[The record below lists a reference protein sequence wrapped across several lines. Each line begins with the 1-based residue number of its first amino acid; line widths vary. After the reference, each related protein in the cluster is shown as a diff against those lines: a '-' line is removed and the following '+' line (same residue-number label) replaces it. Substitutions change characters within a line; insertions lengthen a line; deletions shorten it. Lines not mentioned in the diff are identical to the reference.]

1 MTSPVPLRF
10 GSTNPDLLV
19 GLAVARGIST
29 SEAPPALVAM
39 LDALIDERATGDFPP
54 ETTRKGIRDL
64 LRHGGF
70 KPTGRNKPASE
81 YLAKAA
87 AMDRFPRINNVV
99 DVCNHVSLLSGFPI
113 SLIDLGLALEGTR
126 GLVLR
131 EAVAGESFVFN
142 PSGQTIDLVGLVCV
156 AREDGDPIANA
167 VKDSMATKTRPE
179 TRDVLAVLYAA
190 RGLASPD
197 DVAGWARQM
206 AEGLGEHGGAAE
218 TASWVLTP
226 EDDAR

>member
-1 MTSPVPLRF
+1 MQVSDAPP
-10 GSTNPDLLV
+10 
-19 GLAVARGIST
+19 GLAA
-29 SEAPPALVAM
+29 E
-39 LDALIDERATGDFPP
+39 LDALIAERAEGEFPP
-54 ETTRKGIRDL
+54 EAVRKGIRDL

-87 AMDRFPRINNVV
+87 AAGRFPRINNVV

-113 SLIDLGLALEGTR
+113 SLLDLELALEGCS

-142 PSGQTIDLVGLVCV
+142 ASEQVIELEGLVCV
-156 AREDGDPIANA
+156 AREAGGPIGNA
-167 VKDSMATKTRPE
+167 VKDSMGTKTRPE

-190 RGLASPD
+190 RGLVGRDEVLAL
-197 DVAGWARQM
+197 AEQM
-206 AEGLGEHGGAAE
+206 AAGLRTHAAAD
-218 TASWVLTP
+218 TAEAWLLTP
-226 EDDAR
+226 EDATR